1 MDSVVQNPPWL
12 ERAVRI
18 AHVSEASRMLVRR
31 LGPLK
36 LRVSLGGDL
45 AFHRSI
51 PKLIKLATLEPA
63 SLSLETMLDAEATN
77 VVLCR
82 GEVDVDVAWE
92 SLGDPVE
99 TILED
104 ALAKLFEP
112 RETLRLAFEAHRELA
127 RLEALHVASAMML
140 DNQADGP
147 RTRRPSREDPLEHAL
162 ATFLSAITAG
172 SGLGMHRAALFIRN
186 PQQGTFTGH
195 MGVGPADEAEAHR
208 TWESLEEQAVPFEKQ
223 LALASTAGAFG
234 DAVRRTSLHREQ
246 EVVAAIV
253 EGGKLFTDGLS
264 ADLSRALFA
273 IEPAPPFVLAP
284 LEVKGHVLGL
294 LYADRKYARDAAIG
308 EAVVHNLR
316 RFVSHGALAWETLRL
331 LYEVEHLA
339 RTDPLTGLLNRREF
353 EARFTH
359 ERSRATRSGTSLSLL
374 VLDLDEFRAVNEK
387 AGHEGGDNIL
397 RGVGKT
403 LLANLRS
410 HDVAARFGGDEF
422 VILLPGASPLESA
435 LVARRI
441 GVAAHRRGAS
451 LSIGSASYPEDSD
464 HPDDLFGIADRN
476 LYDAKSKGRGRAS
489 LGEGN
494 EPIVFADED
503 EAPA

>member
-1 MDSVVQNPPWL
+1 MHL
-12 ERAVRI
+12 
-18 AHVSEASRMLVRR
+18 H
-31 LGPLK
+31 
-36 LRVSLGGDL
+36 VSLGGDL

-51 PKLIKLATLEPA
+51 PKLIKLANLEPG
-63 SLSLETMLDAEATN
+63 SLALETTLDAPATQ
-77 VVLCR
+77 VVLR
-82 GEVDVDVAWE
+82 RNDVTVDVAWE
-92 SLGDPVE
+92 SLGDPIEV
-99 TILED
+99 ILEA
-104 ALAKLFEP
+104 ALATLFDS
-112 RETLRLAFEAHRELA
+112 RTVLRVALEAHRELA
-127 RLEALHVASAMML
+127 RLEALDLASAMML
-140 DNQADGP
+140 DHRAEGP
-147 RTRRPSREDPLEHAL
+147 RTRRTPREDPLEHAL

-172 SGLGMHRAALFIRN
+172 SGLGMHRAALFIRS
-186 PQQGTFTGH
+186 PQLGTFAGH

-223 LALASTAGAFG
+223 LVLTSTAGPFG
-234 DAVRRTSLHREQ
+234 DAVRRATLHREP
-246 EVVAAIV
+246 EVVSAIV
-253 EGGKLFTDGLS
+253 ENGRIITDPLS
-264 ADLSRALFA
+264 AELSRALFA
-273 IEPAPPFVLAP
+273 IEPTCPFVLAP

-294 LYADRKYARDAAIG
+294 LYADRRYARDGIS
-308 EAVVHNLR
+308 ETLLHNLR
-316 RFVSHGALAWETLRL
+316 RFVAHGALAWETLRL

-353 EARFTH
+353 EARFTQ
-359 ERSRATRSGTSLSLL
+359 ERSRATRAGTALSLL

-397 RGVGKT
+397 RSVGKT

-422 VILLPGASPLESA
+422 VILLPGATPLEAA

-441 GVAAHRRGAS
+441 GVAVHRRGAS
-451 LSIGSASYPEDSD
+451 LSIGTASYPEDSD

-489 LGEGN
+489 LGAGN

-503 EAPA
+503 ETG